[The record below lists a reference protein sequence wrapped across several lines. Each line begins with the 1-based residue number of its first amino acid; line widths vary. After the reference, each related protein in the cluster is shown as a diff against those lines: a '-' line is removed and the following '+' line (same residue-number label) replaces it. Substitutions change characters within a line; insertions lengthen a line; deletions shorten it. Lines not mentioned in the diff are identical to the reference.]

1 MGTLLLL
8 LTILA
13 CGSDDPVLTAVSPAD
28 RAPAAGEGS
37 AGSEAPANEPAAVK
51 AVRERREAREKRA
64 SRAGMDAGYAKPKG
78 VYVDALYFGG
88 RDWVNAREE
97 ALRQF
102 GSLTVEEA
110 LPDGARLYTHERGTL
125 RVAEGRIQALDIPLP
140 EPLRRSEALAVLNIP
155 QVVDAYRPYVLEFRL
170 LNVHGFRRIQ
180 LVRAARDSEDIVR
193 VHAWKFLNR
202 ER

>member
-1 MGTLLLL
+1 VGTLLLL
-8 LTILA
+8 LAILG
-13 CGSDDPVLTAVSPAD
+13 CGSDDPVLTAV
-28 RAPAAGEGS
+28 APHAAPPSGEASS
-37 AGSEAPANEPAAVK
+37 APKDEAPAVK

-64 SRAGMDAGYAKPKG
+64 SRAGMDADYQKPKG

-88 RDWVNAREE
+88 RDWGNARDE

-102 GSLTVEEA
+102 GSLTVEES
-110 LPDGARLYTHERGTL
+110 LPDGARLYTHERGTI

-180 LVRAARDSEDIVR
+180 LARAARDSEDIVR